1 MGGDGLAAERP
12 ELTETL
18 DREVV
23 GSVAEP
29 VNAFIAK
36 VRDVTADLRINGTNI
51 AIGSAKLNLRIK
63 KTSELAGKQSSL
75 ASAIFESSNQV
86 SAAVDLVARN
96 ADAINASTSTHLDAV
111 ETSYA
116 ELLDVTERVNRI
128 SERVGGFSVTVAELK
143 DNSVQ
148 VRDIGALINDISD
161 QTNLLALNA
170 AIEAARAGEAGRGFA
185 VVADEVRKLAEK
197 VKNATGVIS
206 NNSSRIIE
214 LVGSAGEATA
224 RIVADS
230 DHAREVVGK
239 SATNFSSLV
248 DALRGM
254 GKQLHEITASI
265 HSVHEINAGVHS
277 SVGEINEL
285 SGQVSTQMEESERYA
300 DELRGHTERVVGLGV
315 HFRIEGS
322 KADNMLGA
330 AQQFRDAVE
339 AYLTKVASNGVDIF
353 DTRHVPVPGTN
364 PQKYKTSYDQIV
376 EQGLQ
381 DIYERMVQ
389 EVQGVAFCGAF
400 DQKGYLPAFL
410 KKFSAPM
417 TGNYQSDLMTSRH
430 KRIFDDMTGKR
441 AIANQGYALF
451 QTYVRDTGEV
461 LCDMSMPV
469 RVNGRH
475 WGAFRVGFPPDILL
489 RS

>member
-1 MGGDGLAAERP
+1 MLADRAELGAVLDP
-12 ELTETL
+12 ELAGPL
-18 DREVV
+18 A
-23 GSVAEP
+23 GP
-29 VNAFIAK
+29 VNAFVGK
-36 VRDVTADLRINGTNI
+36 VREVTAELRTNGTNI

-63 KTSELAGKQSSL
+63 KTSELAGKQSKL
-75 ASAIFESSNQV
+75 ASDIFESSNQV
-86 SAAVDLVARN
+86 SAAVDLAARN
-96 ADAINASTSTHLDAV
+96 ADAINASTASHLEAV
-111 ETSYA
+111 ENSYR
-116 ELLDVTERVNRI
+116 ELLDVTDRVNRI
-128 SERVGGFSVTVAELK
+128 SEKVGGFAATVAELK

-206 NNSSRIIE
+206 DNSRRIIE
-214 LVGSAGEATA
+214 LVSSTGDETA
-224 RIVADS
+224 RIVTDS
-230 DHAREVVGK
+230 AHAKEVVGK
-239 SATNFSSLV
+239 SATNFASLV

-254 GKQLHEITASI
+254 GNQLNEITASI

-277 SVGEINEL
+277 RVGEINDL
-285 SGQVSTQMEESERYA
+285 SGQVSTQMEESERYS
-300 DELRGHTERVVGLGV
+300 DELRGHTERVVDLGV
-315 HFRIEGS
+315 RFRIAGS
-322 KADNMLGA
+322 NVDNMLEA
-330 AQQFRDAVE
+330 ARQFRDE
-339 AYLTKVASNGVDIF
+339 IETYLTGVAGRGVDIF
-353 DTRHVPVPGTN
+353 DTRHEPVPGTN

-389 EVQGVAFCGAF
+389 QVQGVAFCGAF
-400 DQKGYLPAFL
+400 DLKGYLPAFL
-410 KKFSAPM
+410 KKLSAPM
-417 TGNYQSDLMTSRH
+417 TGDYQRDLLSSRH

-475 WGAFRVGFPPDILL
+475 WGVFRVGFPPDILL
-489 RS
+489 RK